1 MSQTPGMVRGVGSPA
16 EAASLA
22 GGAAGRGTASRA
34 GRGPRRRRS
43 LRTGTVPRVLYLPA
57 ALGLALLVLP
67 LAGLLT
73 RVDWSTLPAD
83 ITSPEA
89 VSALT
94 LSLRTGVAAT
104 ALCLLLGLPL
114 ALVIAR
120 APART
125 AGVLRALVTVPLV
138 LPPMVGGIALLFL
151 LGRNG
156 LLGQVLDVWGIRLP
170 FTTAAVVIAQ
180 SFVALPF
187 LVLAVEGALRTAGT
201 GYEQVAA
208 TLGASRWTVFTRI
221 TLPLV
226 RPGLVAGT
234 VLCFARALGEF
245 GATALFAGN
254 AAGTTRTMP
263 LAIYTAFNG
272 AGVSQGSAIALS
284 LMLLVVAVVI
294 LVLVRGWQPG
304 ATR

>member
-1 MSQTPGMVRGVGSPA
+1 MSA
-16 EAASLA
+16 EAPSPTDRATGTRA
-22 GGAAGRGTASRA
+22 PRRGLRPSKRAVSTHTASEHIA
-34 GRGPRRRRS
+34 
-43 LRTGTVPRVLYLPA
+43 TVPRAFYVPA

-67 LAGLLT
+67 LAGLIS
-73 RVDWSTLPAD
+73 RVNFSTLWAD
-83 ITSPEA
+83 ITSPAA

-104 ALCLLLGLPL
+104 LVCLALGVPL
-114 ALVIAR
+114 ALLIAR
-120 APART
+120 SSPSV
-125 AGVLRALVTVPLV
+125 AGILRALVTIPLV

-156 LLGQVLDVWGIRLP
+156 LVGQYLDVAGIRLP
-170 FTTAAVVIAQ
+170 FTTTAVVIAQ

-187 LVLAVEGALRTAGT
+187 LVLSVEGALRTTGT
-201 GYEQVAA
+201 AYESVAA
-208 TLGASRWTVFTRI
+208 TLGAGRWMTFRRI
-221 TLPLV
+221 TLPLAL
-226 RPGLVAGT
+226 PGLVAGT

-272 AGVSQGSAIALS
+272 AGVTQDAAIALS
-284 LMLLVVAVVI
+284 LMLLVVAIVI
-294 LVLVRGWQPG
+294 LFLVRGWRPG
-304 ATR
+304 AAR